1 MRDDG
6 KVIIGTELDT
16 KDLEKE
22 LKYAQKQLE
31 KYEKEAEKLTEKKA
45 KIEFENEPLKE
56 ASEKYEGLLKKVE
69 EYKNTLRSLK
79 KESQNIGTFDPEFG
93 YYDMQKDKYRRLIAE
108 TNAEIEKGANS
119 YTKVSTQLSKNQ
131 YQLDGI
137 NKKLKS
143 NAVQQEILK
152 NKVEETTQEYE
163 NQSQFTMPNIS
174 KGISKI
180 IGKVGKWALAVFS
193 IRSAYMLIRQ
203 AMSTLAAEDETL
215 SANVEYLRW
224 VLAQTLKPIVEWFI
238 QAVYGIL
245 VIVNEI
251 TMQLFK
257 WNIFTGKSV
266 EDFNNAK
273 KKTKG
278 MVGDL
283 KEARKQLA
291 GFDEMN
297 ILSDNVKASGSD
309 YVGPN
314 LPDPEDW
321 KKNAKEAVE
330 NWAKGFL
337 EQHDKISQ
345 IRESMSIED
354 WFDKFGNFGL
364 FMKGI
369 VDLIYG
375 IDEYLMGAFY
385 QLEGSFTFLT
395 GVFTGNEELIEQGW
409 QMMCDGLAL
418 TFDGIM
424 WTIIGLFEGLVGG
437 ITGLIVWLLGKIFGE
452 TETTN
457 ADMEEN
463 FSHTG
468 AGIKDSLEVNGDEIQ
483 NHLSG
488 NSSTVKKNVLGDA
501 DEIGKELGRKLEKF
515 VYEDVPKFI
524 AQLLLKGK
532 EFYTKIKY
540 FFEYTLPS
548 FIKGVI
554 NGIVY
559 KFGELGGKVGEA
571 ISGAFKR
578 AINGVLDTA
587 EYILNKPI
595 NTINRL
601 IDTVNTLPGV
611 NIGRLGTIS
620 LPRLAKGGII
630 NMPGRGIPVG
640 SAIGGERGAEGVIP
654 LTDSQQMDLL
664 GEAIG
669 KHIVIN
675 ATVPVYVGNRQV
687 AREMKRIEAEND
699 FAFNR

>member
-6 KVIIGTELDT
+6 HIIIGTEVDT
-16 KDLEKE
+16 EDLEKE

-31 KYEKEAEKLTEKKA
+31 KYEKEAEKLTTQKLKIGIDIETKGADIERKIKEIEAKTSALKIDLDPAKDETKIA
-45 KIEFENEPLKE
+45 KID
-56 ASEKYEGLLKKVE
+56 ASSQAKI
-69 EYKNTLRSLK
+69 NSLT
-79 KESQNIGTFDPEFG
+79 EQYNQYLD
-93 YYDMQKDKYRRLIAE
+93 L
-108 TNAEIEKGANS
+108 AEIKIGDIEENL
-119 YTKVSTQLSKNQ
+119 TKNVKKQ
-131 YQLDGI
+131 DEM
-137 NKKLKS
+137 KLKIRETS
-143 NAVQQEILK
+143 
-152 NKVEETTQEYE
+152 EELE
-163 NQSQFTMPNIS
+163 NQSKVTMPNIS
-174 KGISKI
+174 KGINKI

-203 AMSTLAAEDETL
+203 AMATLTTEDETL
-215 SANVEYLRW
+215 GANVEYLRW
-224 VLAQTLKPIVEWFI
+224 VLAQTLKPIVEWFV

-297 ILSDNVKASGSD
+297 ILSDNVKASGGSD
-309 YVGPN
+309 YVGPD

-321 KKNAKEAVE
+321 KENAKEAIE
-330 NWAKGFL
+330 NWVNEFL
-337 EQHDKISQ
+337 SQHDKISK

-354 WFDKFGNFGL
+354 WFDKFNEFGL

-369 VDLIYG
+369 VDMVYG

-385 QLEGSFTFLT
+385 QIGGSFIFLK
-395 GVFTGNEELIEQGW
+395 GIFEGNEEEIELGW
-409 QMMCDGLAL
+409 QMMCDGLGL
-418 TFDGIM
+418 VFDGLM
-424 WTIIGLFEGLVGG
+424 WTVIGLFEALVGG
-437 ITGLIVWLLGKIFGE
+437 IVGGIIWLLDKLFGK

-457 ADMEEN
+457 ADMEES

-468 AGIKDSLEVNGDEIQ
+468 AGIKDSLETNGDEIQ
-483 NHLSG
+483 THLSD
-488 NSSTVKKNVLGDA
+488 NSKNVKKNVLGDA
-501 DEIGKELGRKLEKF
+501 DEIGKELGRKIAKF
-515 VYEDVPKFI
+515 IYEDVPKFI

-559 KFGELGGKVGEA
+559 KFGEMGSKVGEA

-587 EYILNKPI
+587 EYILNRPI